1 MVEDIPITEA
11 RYKLT
16 SLPKRLAKK
25 PGTVVITKRGKPVLA
40 ILSWDLY
47 ESLIETLEIL
57 EDKDLMAVLRK
68 GVAEVEAGKGIPWE
82 KAKSR
87 LGL

>member
-11 RYKLT
+11 RSKLT

-25 PGTVVITKRGKPVLA
+25 PGTVAITKRGKPVLA

-57 EDKDLMAVLRK
+57 EDKDLMAVLRN